1 MFTKSVLTQVEI
13 SRDEARLL
21 VVEARY
27 YPASNHLP
35 AEIVAYERIGGMLHR
50 IFWFSEIPLYL
61 LFVTDLDTVDEA
73 ARLEYARDNM
83 PDNVRFG
90 PFSLR

>member
-13 SRDEARLL
+13 SRDEARSL

-50 IFWFSEIPLYL
+50 IFWFSEIP
-61 LFVTDLDTVDEA
+61 DLDTVDEA
-73 ARLEYARDNM
+73 ALLEYARDNM

-90 PFSLR
+90 PLSLR

>member
-1 MFTKSVLTQVEI
+1 MFAKSVLTQVEI

-27 YPASNHLP
+27 YPASDTIPNHLP

-50 IFWFSEIPLYL
+50 AFRLSEIPDVDLTDGAAL
-61 LFVTDLDTVDEA
+61 L
-73 ARLEYARDNM
+73 RYARDNM

-90 PFSLR
+90 PFSLH

>member
-27 YPASNHLP
+27 YPAWKMIPDHLHLP

-50 IFWFSEIPLYL
+50 AFRLSEIPDI
-61 LFVTDLDTVDEA
+61 DLTDEA
-73 ARLEYARDNM
+73 ALLEYARDNM

>member
-1 MFTKSVLTQVEI
+1 MFTKSVLAQVEI

-27 YPASNHLP
+27 YPASSTIPHHLP
-35 AEIVAYERIGGMLHR
+35 AEIVAYERIGGMSHR
-50 IFWFSEIPLYL
+50 AFRLSEIPNI
-61 LFVTDLDTVDEA
+61 DLTDEA
-73 ARLEYARDNM
+73 ALLEYARDNM